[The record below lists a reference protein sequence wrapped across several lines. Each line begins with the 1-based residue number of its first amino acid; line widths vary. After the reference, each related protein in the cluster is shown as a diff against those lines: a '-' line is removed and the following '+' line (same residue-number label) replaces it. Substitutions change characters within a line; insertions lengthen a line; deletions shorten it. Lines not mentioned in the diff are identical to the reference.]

1 MIYVK
6 FTLVPVK
13 VELKGTRIE
22 MEREV
27 SSPLK

>member
-6 FTLVPVK
+6 FTLAPVK
-13 VELKGTRIE
+13 DELKGTRIE

-27 SSPLK
+27 RSHLK